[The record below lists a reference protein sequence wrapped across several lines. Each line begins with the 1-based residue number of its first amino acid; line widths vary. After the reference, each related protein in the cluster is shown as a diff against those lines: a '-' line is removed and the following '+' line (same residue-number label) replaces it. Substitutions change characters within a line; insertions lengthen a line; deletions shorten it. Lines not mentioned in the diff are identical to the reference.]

1 MGYQNA
7 SKCIYDPLK
16 ADDKILLLKTTNLLK
31 QVIKISRWKMWALY
45 SFHGKFCI
53 FFGKN
58 KTLSFFREI
67 GNLEINI
74 TFNIHTSEIP
84 NLRKR
89 IYI

>member
-31 QVIKISRWKMWALY
+31 QVIKIRRWKMWALY
-45 SFHGKFCI
+45 SFHGILYF

-58 KTLSFFREI
+58 KTLSF
-67 GNLEINI
+67 GNLEILL
-74 TFNIHTSEIP
+74 FNIHTSEIP

-89 IYI
+89 INI

>member
-45 SFHGKFCI
+45 SFHGKCCFLV
-53 FFGKN
+53 
-58 KTLSFFREI
+58 KTKHYLFFREI

-74 TFNIHTSEIP
+74 TFNIHISEIP
-84 NLRKR
+84 NLGKR
-89 IYI
+89 INI

>member
-53 FFGKN
+53 ILVKTKHYLFFVK
-58 KTLSFFREI
+58 
-67 GNLEINI
+67 LEI
-74 TFNIHTSEIP
+74 
-84 NLRKR
+84 
-89 IYI
+89 

>member
-45 SFHGKFCI
+45 SFHGI
-53 FFGKN
+53 LYFFGKN

-74 TFNIHTSEIP
+74 TFNIHISEIP
-84 NLRKR
+84 NLGKR
-89 IYI
+89 INI

>member
-1 MGYQNA
+1 MGEKKLRILAHFEVMGYQNA

-31 QVIKISRWKMWALY
+31 QVIKISRWKMWARY

-58 KTLSFFREI
+58 KTLSFFRQI
-67 GNLEINI
+67 GNLEILH
-74 TFNIHTSEIP
+74 F
-84 NLRKR
+84 
-89 IYI
+89 